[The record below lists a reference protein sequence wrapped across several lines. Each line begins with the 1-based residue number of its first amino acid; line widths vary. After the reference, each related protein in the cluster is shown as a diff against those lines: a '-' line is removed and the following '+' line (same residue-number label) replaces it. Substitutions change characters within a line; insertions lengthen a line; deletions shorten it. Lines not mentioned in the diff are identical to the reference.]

1 MKKLITILLCTTY
14 ALCLPAHAAKQPLD
28 QTVAIVNDD
37 VISKSELTKA
47 LSSAKMMMA
56 QEHATPATPAVL
68 QKQVLDQLINK
79 KIQLQIAKQSG
90 VQVSMAEVEK
100 AIGRIAEQN
109 HMSRSDLYARI
120 NQDGMTTEEY
130 RNEIQEQMTLQKLQQ
145 QEVASRMTITPQE
158 VTNFMHSR
166 AWQTNAS
173 KEYHLQDLLIPLN
186 DSPSTEDVQKAKAHA
201 DELMAQIKQGKNFEQ
216 ITVAESAS
224 SQPLQGGDLGWR
236 QLPEIPSAF
245 ANQVVGMKAN
255 NVAGPIQTPNGFH
268 IIRLVESRALDAKQ
282 MASSRKVIENQL
294 LQQKFEQAVHN
305 WVSKLRSQAFVVVN
319 A

>member
-1 MKKLITILLCTTY
+1 MKKLITTLLCATSI
-14 ALCLPAHAAKQPLD
+14 LCLPAFAEKQPLD

-37 VISKSELTKA
+37 VISKTELTKA
-47 LSSAKMMMA
+47 LSNAKMMIA
-56 QEHATPATPAVL
+56 QEHAGPTSANVL
-68 QKQVLDQLINK
+68 KKQVLDQLINK
-79 KIQLQIAKQSG
+79 KIQLQIAKQAG
-90 VQVSMAEVEK
+90 VQVSNAEVEK
-100 AIGRIAEQN
+100 AISRIAEQN
-109 HMSRSDLYARI
+109 HMSASDLYARI
-120 NQDGMTTEEY
+120 NQDGMNTEEY
-130 RNEIQEQMTLQKLQQ
+130 RSEIRDQMTMQRLQQ
-145 QEVASRMTITPQE
+145 QEVASKMTITPQE
-158 VTNFMHSR
+158 VNNFMHSR

-216 ITVAESAS
+216 ITLAESQS
-224 SQPLQGGDLGWR
+224 NQPLQGGDLGWR

-245 ANQVVGMKAN
+245 ADQVVHMKTS

-282 MASSRKVIENQL
+282 MATSRKVIENQL